1 MDPLQEALIQRA
13 IQAQGQA
20 PPQGPAPAPVQAV
33 PPNPT
38 TKIPQAAKRFAN
50 AQAIQD
56 AYRGNWTPNP
66 VLLRADLGHR

>member
-13 IQAQGQA
+13 MQAQGGSGQM
-20 PPQGPAPAPVQAV
+20 PPQASLQAV

-38 TKIPQAAKRFAN
+38 TKVPQAAKRFAN
-50 AQAIQD
+50 AQQIED
-56 AYRGNWTPNP
+56 AYRGDWSPNP